1 MPSLSEIMSLV
12 ATLSLDD
19 KLQLNHELSASMLT
33 PTKASKASKASKA
46 KESKPSS
53 RKGKP
58 AAPGTMAWTAF
69 VAHVQ
74 GTMPER
80 FASPNLPKDRLIIA
94 GAIRLEDPEAY
105 AAFCTQFI
113 AEMPAAASAAAAAD
127 NEVAVAVAVAIE
139 KPKRVVS
146 DEQKAAMKA
155 GREKAAAAK
164 KEAKDAGLPLP
175 VKEKKV
181 KPVKAQP
188 VKAVKAQKP
197 LTMSGAIGGGGSVPA
212 PALHDTHMKSLEID
226 GASYML
232 DPTNNNLFFKE
243 TDGGLGS
250 YAGRY
255 QPGQSEENDRDAEE
269 A

>member
-1 MPSLSEIMSLV
+1 MSSVSEIMSLV
-12 ATLSLDD
+12 ASLSIDD

-33 PTKASKASKASKA
+33 PKKAGKA
-46 KESKPSS
+46 KASKPSS
-53 RKGKP
+53 RKGKG

-74 GTMPER
+74 KTMPER

-94 GAIRLEDPEAY
+94 GAIRLEDPTAYEA
-105 AAFCTQFI
+105 FRTQFI
-113 AEMPAAASAAAAAD
+113 ADMPEPVAASDEESAT
-127 NEVAVAVAVAIE
+127 EVAATATEAVVSE
-139 KPKRVVS
+139 KPKRVIS

-155 GREKAAAAK
+155 GREKTAAAK
-164 KEAKDAGLPLP
+164 KAAKEAGLPPP

-181 KPVKAQP
+181 KEKVAKPAKE
-188 VKAVKAQKP
+188 KAVKVTPA
-197 LTMSGAIGGGGSVPA
+197 AAVGGGGSIPVA
-212 PALHDTHMKSLEID
+212 VAVAAVQDTHMQSLEID

-232 DPTNNNLFFKE
+232 DPSNNNLFFKE
-243 TDGGLGS
+243 SDGGLGS

-255 QPGQSEENDRDAEE
+255 QPGQSDEIDWDADE